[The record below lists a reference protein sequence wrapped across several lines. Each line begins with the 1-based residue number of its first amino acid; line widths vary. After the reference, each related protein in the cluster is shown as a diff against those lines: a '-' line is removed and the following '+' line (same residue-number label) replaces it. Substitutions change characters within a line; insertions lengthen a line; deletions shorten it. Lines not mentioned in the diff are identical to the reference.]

1 MKMNGNFY
9 SLRVGLFE
17 LKTRHLWTQRRK
29 IRNLP
34 KISSISQFFRQLLEL
49 LLHLLNNSYRSINSN
64 ILKTEKDSIK
74 AELLKGKYN
83 FLY

>member
-1 MKMNGNFY
+1 MIGFFH

-17 LKTRHLWTQRRK
+17 LKTRYLWAQRRK

-34 KISSISQFFRQLLEL
+34 KISSISQFFWQLLEV

-74 AELLKGKYN
+74 AELKKGKYK